1 MNNIYQ
7 IMNRDS
13 YYGNHYENRTPPFY
27 YFDANNKIVSNG
39 YYRVTTDQE
48 GWKVE
53 FLQSGTL
60 IFTEEVPECLDVFL
74 VGGGAG
80 GIAGASSAYGNGGSG
95 GYTKRGIVA
104 LDKNSRTYEIKIGA
118 GGSANGGAGG
128 ETSAFG
134 LTAKG
139 GEAKGNGGSGGGM
152 AGSSSINGGA
162 GGSNGDNG
170 ATTTVPAYTHFF
182 GQGFTTAEF
191 YEKNGKLYAGGGG
204 GGGQTGG
211 ASSDGGGAGG
221 SGTSANGTNA
231 KANTGGGG
239 GGCYNGKTAGKGGS
253 GIVIIRNPRI
263 TTTN

>member
-1 MNNIYQ
+1 MNNYQ
-7 IMNRDS
+7 IMNKDS
-13 YYGNHYENRTPPFY
+13 YYKNHYENKMPLFY
-27 YFDANNKIVSNG
+27 YFDANNKIVSDG
-39 YYRVTTDQE
+39 YYRVTTDYE

-60 IFTEEVPECLDVFL
+60 IFAEEAPECLDVFL

-80 GIAGASSAYGNGGSG
+80 GVVGSNSAYGNGGSG
-95 GYTKRGIVA
+95 GYTKRGIIA

-118 GGSANGGAGG
+118 GGATNGAAGAD
-128 ETSAFG
+128 TSAFG

-139 GEAKGNGGSGGGM
+139 ATAKGNGGSGGGM
-152 AGSSSINGGA
+152 AGSSSENGGA
-162 GGSNGDNG
+162 GGSNGENG
-170 ATTTVPAYTHFF
+170 KTTTVTANTHFF

-204 GGGQTGG
+204 GSGVTGG
-211 ASSDGGGAGG
+211 AGTDGGGAGG
-221 SGTSANGTNA
+221 SGTSANGTDA
-231 KANTGGGG
+231 AANTGGGG
-239 GGCYNGKTAGKGGS
+239 GGCYNSKTPGKGGS